1 MAHEFGAPSRLGAA
15 DRARKRTWGTGAELP
30 QQGRVIAWILHARR
44 IAAALTV
51 VLALCA
57 APARAQSLIVPL
69 TGHRAR
75 AIEPAS
81 LFHTLFSD
89 FFSEADGTTYVQT
102 GDIPAM
108 WLRDSSAQTIPYVRF
123 APAYP
128 ILLVR
133 LLGVIERNAR
143 NVVTDPYANAFTAS
157 YRIWERKW
165 EADSPA
171 WPLLLAWVV
180 RRQTGS
186 RAIFT
191 NAFHREL
198 RVSVDTWR
206 CEQLHATCSRYHT
219 ELPQT
224 ESFNPETG
232 MVWTAYRPSDDRV
245 RYHFN
250 IPQEAIA
257 AIALRVAA
265 SLALDGYGDRNLAN
279 EANAMAAQIEAGVQL
294 YGRAWRPELGGWV
307 YAYETDGS
315 GAQLFADDANIP
327 NLTALPYI
335 GWSSSSDPFYL
346 NTRAFALSPANPWYY
361 KGIYASG
368 LGSEHT
374 PAGYVWPLGIIA
386 RALTATSSQEIA
398 ASVTTLAETDS
409 KDGLIHESFN
419 GDAYWAYTRA
429 EFGWANA
436 LYAELIFRTLAG
448 FPAESLTSTGS
459 TIMPFEEL
467 SGTPA
472 VANAPAARLY
482 NTTLI
487 YAALDRLLIEAG
499 GRTVVPGAPAA
510 IMSRS
515 GGTAR
520 RTRQSRAQ
528 NQPR

>member
-1 MAHEFGAPSRLGAA
+1 MTHQFGSVPGFGSA
-15 DRARKRTWGTGAELP
+15 DRARQRAWGTGAELP
-30 QQGRVIAWILHARR
+30 QQGRVIAWIAHARR

-51 VLALCA
+51 VLALSGA
-57 APARAQSLIVPL
+57 AANAQSLILPL
-69 TGHRAR
+69 TGHRASS
-75 AIEPAS
+75 IEPAS
-81 LFHTLFSD
+81 LFHTLFTD
-89 FFSEADGTTYVQT
+89 FFSENDGTTYVQT

-123 APAYP
+123 VPGYP
-128 ILLVR
+128 ILSVR

-143 NVVTDPYANAFTAS
+143 NVAADPYANAFTAN

-165 EADSPA
+165 EADSLA
-171 WPLLLAWVV
+171 WPVLLAWVV
-180 RRQTGS
+180 RQQTGT
-186 RAIFT
+186 RALFT
-191 NAFHREL
+191 SAFHREL
-198 RVSVDTWR
+198 RTSVDTWR

-219 ELPQT
+219 ELQT
-224 ESFNPETG
+224 GSYNASTG
-232 MVWTAYRPSDDRV
+232 MIWTAYRPSDDPV

-257 AIALRVAA
+257 AIALRVIAV
-265 SLALDGYGDRNLAN
+265 LAVDGYRDRNLAN
-279 EANAMAAQIEAGVQL
+279 EAPSMAGQIENGIAL

-307 YAYETDGS
+307 YAYETDGD

-346 NTRAFALSPANPWYY
+346 NTRAFTLSARNPWYY
-361 KGIYASG
+361 RRLYASG

-374 PAGYVWPLGIIA
+374 PPGYVWPLGIIG

-409 KDGLIHESFN
+409 KDGLIHESFYGN
-419 GDAYWAYTRA
+419 GYWAFTRA

-436 LYAELIFRTLAG
+436 LYAELLFRTLAG
-448 FPAESLTSTGS
+448 FSAPPMTSTGT
-459 TIMPFEEL
+459 TIVPFEEL

-472 VANAPAARLY
+472 IVTSPAARLY
-482 NTTLI
+482 NTTLL

-499 GRTVVPGAPAA
+499 GRTIVPGAPSVV
-510 IMSRS
+510 MTRS
-515 GGTAR
+515 AGTAR
-520 RTRQSRAQ
+520 RT
-528 NQPR
+528 P

>member
-1 MAHEFGAPSRLGAA
+1 MTHEFGSPSRLRAA
-15 DRARKRTWGTGAELP
+15 DRLRESAWGTAAELP
-30 QQGRVIAWILHARR
+30 QQGRVIAWIAHTRK

-51 VLALCA
+51 VLALSG
-57 APARAQSLIVPL
+57 APANAQSLILPL
-69 TGHRAR
+69 TGHRAS

-81 LFHTLFSD
+81 LFHTLFTD
-89 FFSEADGTTYVQT
+89 FFSERDGTTYVQT

-123 APAYP
+123 APGYP

-143 NVVTDPYANAFTAS
+143 NVEADPYANAFTAN
-157 YRIWERKW
+157 YHVWERKW
-165 EADSPA
+165 EADSLA
-171 WPLLLAWVV
+171 WPVLLAWVV
-180 RRQTGS
+180 RQQTGT
-186 RAIFT
+186 RALFT
-191 NAFHREL
+191 SAFHREL
-198 RVSVDTWR
+198 RTSVDTWR
-206 CEQLHATCSRYHT
+206 CEQLHASCSRYHT
-219 ELPQT
+219 ELET
-224 ESFNPETG
+224 GSFNSGTG
-232 MVWTAYRPSDDRV
+232 MIWTAYRPSDDAV

-257 AIALRVAA
+257 AIALRVIA
-265 SLALDGYGDRNLAN
+265 SLAVDGYRDRNLAN
-279 EANAMAAQIEAGVQL
+279 EANSMAAQVEDGVQL

-307 YAYETDGS
+307 YAFETDGD

-346 NTRAFALSPANPWYY
+346 NTRAFALSSRNPWYY
-361 KGIYASG
+361 RGLYASG

-374 PAGYVWPLGIIA
+374 PPGYVWPLGIIA

-409 KDGLIHESFN
+409 QDGLIHESFYGN
-419 GDAYWAYTRA
+419 GYWAFTRA

-448 FPAESLTSTGS
+448 FSAAPLTGS
-459 TIMPFEEL
+459 RTPVIPFELL

-472 VANAPAARLY
+472 IVNAPGARLY

-487 YAALDRLLIEAG
+487 YAALDRLLIEAN
-499 GRTVVPGAPAA
+499 GRTIVPGAPSV
-510 IMSRS
+510 IMIRS
-515 GGTAR
+515 GGSAR
-520 RTRQSRAQ
+520 RT
-528 NQPR
+528 P